1 VCGGAGCGGAPLCPL
16 PARSWPSEPPL
27 RYAARSPA
35 STRPGGALA
44 GANSP
49 VDLTQSDRSQ
59 PAVSSRPSAPC
70 RRVQILIQPESGPS
84 QQGLLYRSQD
94 PQQWNRTLLGTA
106 DFSLQ
111 NRMGAG
117 SPPPRTALRM
127 HLQQPQHMPGHRLTP
142 QGAHAR
148 IDLGVKIRMGGCD
161 RAGGAGRCF

>member
-1 VCGGAGCGGAPLCPL
+1 MCRASTGG
-16 PARSWPSEPPL
+16 PARGDAFWIWASPP
-27 RYAARSPA
+27 RGTARHH
-35 STRPGGALA
+35 
-44 GANSP
+44 
-49 VDLTQSDRSQ
+49 
-59 PAVSSRPSAPC
+59 
-70 RRVQILIQPESGPS
+70 ILQTA
-84 QQGLLYRSQD
+84 YRSQD
-94 PQQWNRTLLGTA
+94 PQWNRTHSGTA

-142 QGAHAR
+142 QGAHAW